1 MITFGVVKIQC
12 LLYSKNPYKWVFFKK
27 QHYIRKSNFAS
38 MKTEK
43 EKMLS
48 GENYSSIDKELAQD
62 RIKAKKLLHK
72 INVSEY
78 WVNKSTRKL
87 IAELLP
93 NSKNVVHIE
102 PPFHC
107 DYGYN
112 IECGENV
119 FFNVNCVVLDSAT
132 VKIGSNVLFGP
143 GVNIYT
149 ATHPLDKMERRNTE
163 FAKPVTIGH
172 DCWIGGQVVI
182 CPGVT
187 IGSGSVIGAGSVV
200 TKDIPE
206 DCMAVGNPAKVIR
219 KLNQNE
225 EL

>member
-1 MITFGVVKIQC
+1 MKLEEENIIFKENH
-12 LLYSKNPYKWVFFKK
+12 LLN
-27 QHYIRKSNFAS
+27 
-38 MKTEK
+38 T
-43 EKMLS
+43 
-48 GENYSSIDKELAQD
+48 KELSLE
-62 RIKAKKLLHK
+62 RVKAKKILQK
-72 INVSEY
+72 INISEY
-78 WVNKSTRKL
+78 WVNKNTRKL

-119 FFNVNCVVLDSAT
+119 FFNVNCVVLDST
-132 VKIGSNVLFGP
+132 KVKIGSNVLFGP
-143 GVNIYT
+143 SVHIYT
-149 ATHPLDKMERRNTE
+149 ATHPLNKIERRNFE
-163 FAKPVTIGH
+163 SAKPVTIGD

-182 CPGVT
+182 CPGIT

-206 DCMAVGNPAKVIR
+206 NSLAVGNPAKVIR
-219 KLNQNE
+219 KLNENDDI
-225 EL
+225 

>member
-1 MITFGVVKIQC
+1 
-12 LLYSKNPYKWVFFKK
+12 
-27 QHYIRKSNFAS
+27 

-43 EKMLS
+43 EKMLL
-48 GENYSSIDKELAQD
+48 GENYSATTKELIFD
-62 RIKAKKLLHK
+62 RIKTKKILHK

-78 WVNKSTRKL
+78 WMNKNTRKL

-119 FFNVNCVVLDSAT
+119 FFNVNCVVLDSMK
-132 VKIGSNVLFGP
+132 VKIGSNVMFGP
-143 GVNIYT
+143 SVHIYT
-149 ATHPLDKMERRNTE
+149 ATHPLDKIERRDFE
-163 FAKPVTIGH
+163 SAKPVTIGD

-182 CPGVT
+182 CPGVI

-206 DCMAVGNPAKVIR
+206 DTLAVGNPAKIVR
-219 KLNQNE
+219 KLNGNQ

>member
-1 MITFGVVKIQC
+1 MK
-12 LLYSKNPYKWVFFKK
+12 LEEKNIIFKENNSLNK
-27 QHYIRKSNFAS
+27 KNLNF
-38 MKTEK
+38 E
-43 EKMLS
+43 
-48 GENYSSIDKELAQD
+48 
-62 RIKAKKLLHK
+62 RVKAKKILQK
-72 INVSEY
+72 INISEY
-78 WVNKSTRKL
+78 WVNKNTRKL

-119 FFNVNCVVLDSAT
+119 FFNVNCVVLDAAKVT
-132 VKIGSNVLFGP
+132 IGSNVLFGP
-143 GVNIYT
+143 SVHIYT
-149 ATHPLDKMERRNTE
+149 ATHPLDKMDRRNFE
-163 FAKPVTIGH
+163 SAKPVTIGD

-187 IGSGSVIGAGSVV
+187 IGEGSVIGAGSVV

-206 DCMAVGNPAKVIR
+206 NTLAVGNPAKVIR
-219 KLNQNE
+219 KLNENE
-225 EL
+225 VI

>member
-1 MITFGVVKIQC
+1 M
-12 LLYSKNPYKWVFFKK
+12 
-27 QHYIRKSNFAS
+27 KSEKLKS
-38 MKTEK
+38 EK

-48 GENYSSIDKELAQD
+48 GENYSAVDRELVQD

-72 INVSEY
+72 INITEY

-119 FFNVNCVVLDSAT
+119 FFNVNCIVLDSMK
-132 VKIGSNVLFGP
+132 VKIGSNVMFGP
-143 GVNIYT
+143 GVHLYT
-149 ATHPLDKMERRNTE
+149 ATHPLDKTERRLLE
-163 FAKPVTIGH
+163 IAKPITIGD
-172 DCWIGGQVVI
+172 DCWIGGQSVI

-187 IGSGSVIGAGSVV
+187 IGAGTVIGAGSVV

-206 DCMAVGNPAKVIR
+206 NCLAVGNPAKVIR
-219 KLNQNE
+219 KLNENE
-225 EL
+225 NHQF

>member
-1 MITFGVVKIQC
+1 M
-12 LLYSKNPYKWVFFKK
+12 
-27 QHYIRKSNFAS
+27 KSENLKS
-38 MKTEK
+38 EK

-48 GENYSSIDKELAQD
+48 GENYSAVDRKLVQD

-72 INVSEY
+72 INITEY

-119 FFNVNCVVLDSAT
+119 FFNVNCVVLDSMK
-132 VKIGSNVLFGP
+132 VKIGSNVMFGP
-143 GVNIYT
+143 GVHIYT
-149 ATHPLDKMERRNTE
+149 ATHPLDKTERRLLE
-163 FAKPVTIGH
+163 IAKPITIGD
-172 DCWIGGQVVI
+172 DCWIGGQSVI

-187 IGSGSVIGAGSVV
+187 IGAGTVIGAGSVV

-206 DCMAVGNPAKVIR
+206 NCLAVGNPAKVIR
-219 KLNQNE
+219 KLNENE
-225 EL
+225 SRQF

>member
-1 MITFGVVKIQC
+1 M
-12 LLYSKNPYKWVFFKK
+12 
-27 QHYIRKSNFAS
+27 KSENLKS
-38 MKTEK
+38 EK

-48 GENYSSIDKELAQD
+48 GENYSAVDRELVQD

-72 INVSEY
+72 INVTEY

-119 FFNVNCVVLDSAT
+119 FFNVNCVVLDSMK
-132 VKIGSNVLFGP
+132 VKIGSNVMFGP
-143 GVNIYT
+143 GVHLYT
-149 ATHPLDKMERRNTE
+149 ATHPLDKTERRLLE
-163 FAKPVTIGH
+163 IAKPITIGD
-172 DCWIGGQVVI
+172 DCWIGGQSVI

-187 IGSGSVIGAGSVV
+187 IGAGTVIGAGSVV

-206 DCMAVGNPAKVIR
+206 NCLAVGNPAKVIR
-219 KLNQNE
+219 KLNENE
-225 EL
+225 SRQF

>member
-1 MITFGVVKIQC
+1 MKSEEEKIF
-12 LLYSKNPYKWVFFKK
+12 LGK
-27 QHYIRKSNFAS
+27 
-38 MKTEK
+38 
-43 EKMLS
+43 
-48 GENYSSIDKELAQD
+48 NYSTTTKKLNLD
-62 RIKAKKLLHK
+62 RINTKKILHK

-78 WVNKSTRKL
+78 WVNKNTRKL
-87 IAELLP
+87 IAQLLP

-119 FFNVNCVVLDSAT
+119 FFNVNCVVLDAAK

-143 GVNIYT
+143 GVHIYT
-149 ATHPLDKMERRNTE
+149 ATHALDKIERRNTE
-163 FAKPVTIGH
+163 FAKPVTIGD
-172 DCWIGGQVVI
+172 DCWIGGKVVI

-206 DCMAVGNPAKVIR
+206 DCLAVGNPAKVIR

-225 EL
+225 EN

>member
-1 MITFGVVKIQC
+1 M
-12 LLYSKNPYKWVFFKK
+12 
-27 QHYIRKSNFAS
+27 KS
-38 MKTEK
+38 EK
-43 EKMLS
+43 EKMLA
-48 GENYSSIDKELAQD
+48 GENYSAADKELIKE
-62 RIKAKKLLHK
+62 RIHAKKLLHK
-72 INVSEY
+72 INVTEY
-78 WVNKSTRKL
+78 WMNKSTRKL
-87 IAELLP
+87 IAELLS

-119 FFNVNCVVLDSAT
+119 FFNVNCVVLDSMKVT
-132 VKIGSNVLFGP
+132 IGSNVLFGP
-143 GVNIYT
+143 GVHIYT
-149 ATHPLDKMERRNTE
+149 ASHPLNKLERQNTE
-163 FAKPVTIGH
+163 ITKPVTIGD

-206 DCMAVGNPAKVIR
+206 NCLAVGNPAKVIR
-219 KLNQNE
+219 KLNENNE
-225 EL
+225 L

>member
-1 MITFGVVKIQC
+1 M
-12 LLYSKNPYKWVFFKK
+12 
-27 QHYIRKSNFAS
+27 KSEKLKS
-38 MKTEK
+38 EK

-48 GENYSSIDKELAQD
+48 GENYSAVDRELVQD

-72 INVSEY
+72 INTTEY

-119 FFNVNCVVLDSAT
+119 FFNVNCVVLDSMK
-132 VKIGSNVLFGP
+132 VKIGSNVMFGP
-143 GVNIYT
+143 GVHLYT
-149 ATHPLDKMERRNTE
+149 ATHPLDKTERRLLE
-163 FAKPVTIGH
+163 IAKPITIGD
-172 DCWIGGQVVI
+172 DCWIGGQSVI
-182 CPGVT
+182 CPGIT
-187 IGSGSVIGAGSVV
+187 IGAGTVIGAGSVV

-206 DCMAVGNPAKVIR
+206 NCLAVGNPAKVIR
-219 KLNQNE
+219 KLNENE
-225 EL
+225 NRQF

>member
-1 MITFGVVKIQC
+1 
-12 LLYSKNPYKWVFFKK
+12 
-27 QHYIRKSNFAS
+27 
-38 MKTEK
+38 
-43 EKMLS
+43 MLS
-48 GENYSSIDKELAQD
+48 GENYSAVDRELVQD

-72 INVSEY
+72 INVTEY

-119 FFNVNCVVLDSAT
+119 FFNVNCVVLDSMK
-132 VKIGSNVLFGP
+132 VKIGSNVMFGP
-143 GVNIYT
+143 GVHLYT
-149 ATHPLDKMERRNTE
+149 ATHPLDKTERRLLE
-163 FAKPVTIGH
+163 IAKPITIGD
-172 DCWIGGQVVI
+172 DCWIGGQSVI

-187 IGSGSVIGAGSVV
+187 IGAGTVIGAGSVV

-206 DCMAVGNPAKVIR
+206 NCLAVGNPAKVIR
-219 KLNQNE
+219 KLNENE
-225 EL
+225 NHQF

>member
-1 MITFGVVKIQC
+1 MT
-12 LLYSKNPYKWVFFKK
+12 SEK
-27 QHYIRKSNFAS
+27 Q
-38 MKTEK
+38 
-43 EKMLS
+43 KMLS
-48 GENYSSIDKELAQD
+48 GENYSAIDKELVQD

-72 INVSEY
+72 INVTEY

-119 FFNVNCVVLDSAT
+119 FFNVNCVVLDSMKVT
-132 VKIGSNVLFGP
+132 IGSNVLFGP
-143 GVNIYT
+143 GVHIYT
-149 ATHPLDKMERRNTE
+149 ASHPLNKLERQNTE
-163 FAKPVTIGH
+163 IAKPVNIGD

-182 CPGVT
+182 CPGIT

-206 DCMAVGNPAKVIR
+206 NCLAVGNPAKVIR

-225 EL
+225 DV

>member
-1 MITFGVVKIQC
+1 M
-12 LLYSKNPYKWVFFKK
+12 
-27 QHYIRKSNFAS
+27 KSEKLKS
-38 MKTEK
+38 EK

-48 GENYSSIDKELAQD
+48 GENYSAVDRELVQD

-72 INVSEY
+72 INVTEY

-119 FFNVNCVVLDSAT
+119 FFNVNCVVLDSMK
-132 VKIGSNVLFGP
+132 VKIGSNVMFGP
-143 GVNIYT
+143 GVHIYT
-149 ATHPLDKMERRNTE
+149 ATHPLDKTERRLLE
-163 FAKPVTIGH
+163 IAKPITIGD
-172 DCWIGGQVVI
+172 DCWIGGQSVI

-187 IGSGSVIGAGSVV
+187 IGAGTVIGAGSVV

-206 DCMAVGNPAKVIR
+206 NCLAVGNPAKVIR
-219 KLNQNE
+219 KLNENE
-225 EL
+225 SRQF

>member
-1 MITFGVVKIQC
+1 M
-12 LLYSKNPYKWVFFKK
+12 
-27 QHYIRKSNFAS
+27 KSENLKS
-38 MKTEK
+38 EK

-48 GENYSSIDKELAQD
+48 GENYSAVDRELVQD

-72 INVSEY
+72 INITEY
-78 WVNKSTRKL
+78 WVNKSTRKF

-119 FFNVNCVVLDSAT
+119 FFNVNCVVLDSMK
-132 VKIGSNVLFGP
+132 VKIGSNVMFGP
-143 GVNIYT
+143 GVHIYT
-149 ATHPLDKMERRNTE
+149 ATHPLDKTERRLLE
-163 FAKPVTIGH
+163 IAKPITIGD
-172 DCWIGGQVVI
+172 DCWIGGQSVI

-187 IGSGSVIGAGSVV
+187 IGAGTVIGAGSVV

-206 DCMAVGNPAKVIR
+206 NCLAVGNPAKVIR
-219 KLNQNE
+219 KLNENE
-225 EL
+225 NRQF

>member
-1 MITFGVVKIQC
+1 MT
-12 LLYSKNPYKWVFFKK
+12 SEK
-27 QHYIRKSNFAS
+27 Q
-38 MKTEK
+38 
-43 EKMLS
+43 KMLS
-48 GENYSSIDKELAQD
+48 GENYSAIDKELVQD

-72 INVSEY
+72 INVTEY

-119 FFNVNCVVLDSAT
+119 FFNVNCVVLDSMKVT
-132 VKIGSNVLFGP
+132 IGSNVLFGP
-143 GVNIYT
+143 GVHIYT
-149 ATHPLDKMERRNTE
+149 ASHPLNKLERQNNE
-163 FAKPVTIGH
+163 IAKPVNIVD

-182 CPGVT
+182 CPGIT

-206 DCMAVGNPAKVIR
+206 NCLAVGNPAKVIR

-225 EL
+225 EV

>member
-1 MITFGVVKIQC
+1 M
-12 LLYSKNPYKWVFFKK
+12 
-27 QHYIRKSNFAS
+27 KSENLKS
-38 MKTEK
+38 EK

-48 GENYSSIDKELAQD
+48 GENYSAVDRELVQD

-72 INVSEY
+72 INITEY

-119 FFNVNCVVLDSAT
+119 FFNVNCVVLDSMK
-132 VKIGSNVLFGP
+132 VKIGSNVMFGP
-143 GVNIYT
+143 GVHLYT
-149 ATHPLDKMERRNTE
+149 ATHPLDKTERRLLE
-163 FAKPVTIGH
+163 IAKPITIGD
-172 DCWIGGQVVI
+172 DCWIGGQSVI

-187 IGSGSVIGAGSVV
+187 IGAGTVIGAGSVV

-206 DCMAVGNPAKVIR
+206 NCLAVGNPAKVIR
-219 KLNQNE
+219 KLNENE
-225 EL
+225 SRQF

>member
-1 MITFGVVKIQC
+1 
-12 LLYSKNPYKWVFFKK
+12 L
-27 QHYIRKSNFAS
+27 KS
-38 MKTEK
+38 EK
-43 EKMLS
+43 EKMLF
-48 GENYSSIDKELAQD
+48 GELYSSIDKELVQD
-62 RIKAKKLLHK
+62 RIATKKLLHK
-72 INVSEY
+72 INVAEY
-78 WVNKSTRKL
+78 WINKSTRKL

-119 FFNVNCVVLDSAT
+119 FFNVNCVVLDSAK

-143 GVNIYT
+143 GVHIYT
-149 ATHPLDKMERRNTE
+149 AAHPLDKIERRNLE
-163 FAKPVTIGH
+163 MAKQVTIGA

-187 IGSGSVIGAGSVV
+187 IGAGSVIGAGSIV

-206 DCMAVGNPAKVIR
+206 DSLAVGNPAKVIR
-219 KLNQNE
+219 KLNEAPEQ
-225 EL
+225 

>member
-1 MITFGVVKIQC
+1 M
-12 LLYSKNPYKWVFFKK
+12 
-27 QHYIRKSNFAS
+27 KS
-38 MKTEK
+38 EK

-48 GENYSSIDKELAQD
+48 GENYLANDKELTRE
-62 RIKAKKLLHK
+62 RIHAKKLLHK
-72 INVSEY
+72 INVTEY
-78 WVNKSTRKL
+78 WMNKKTRQL

-119 FFNVNCVVLDSAT
+119 FFNVNCVVLDCMKVS
-132 VKIGSNVLFGP
+132 IGSNVFFGP
-143 GVNIYT
+143 GVHIYT
-149 ATHPLDKMERRNTE
+149 ATHPLDKMERRNFE
-163 FAKPVTIGH
+163 SAKPVTIGS

-206 DCMAVGNPAKVIR
+206 NSLAVGNPAKVIK
-219 KLNQNE
+219 KLNENDE
-225 EL
+225 V

>member
-1 MITFGVVKIQC
+1 MKYTIEVVKEFK
-12 LLYSKNPYKWVFFKK
+12 LYLILYLENHPM
-27 QHYIRKSNFAS
+27 KS
-38 MKTEK
+38 EK

-48 GENYSSIDKELAQD
+48 GENYLATDKELVQE

-72 INVSEY
+72 INVTEY
-78 WVNKSTRKL
+78 WVNKNTRKL

-119 FFNVNCVVLDSAT
+119 FFNVNCLVLDT
-132 VKIGSNVLFGP
+132 MKVKIGTNVLFGP
-143 GVNIYT
+143 GVHIYT
-149 ATHPLDKMERRNTE
+149 ATHPLNKIERRTVE
-163 FAKPVTIGH
+163 SAKPVTIGD

-187 IGSGSVIGAGSVV
+187 ISSGCVIGAGSVV

-206 DCMAVGNPAKVIR
+206 DSLAVGNPAKVIR
-219 KLNQNE
+219 KLNLSQD
-225 EL
+225 L